1 VLGKPERAVSH
12 AAADTIAGLPDGNRA
27 LGVALAG
34 SGAGR
39 WYFGWNIVA
48 AATLVTLLTVG
59 MRMGIGPFFLPM
71 ADDLGFSRSL
81 LAGIVAAGMLC
92 YGLGMPLAGHLVA
105 RWGTRPV
112 LLLGTVIVVASTIWT
127 VYARDP
133 LSFLLAFGVLMSFG
147 LAFTS
152 PVAFTPVLSHWFVRR
167 RGMALFFLSTGSMAG
182 IAVMTPVLTHAI
194 AASGWQRTLLAF
206 AAVFAV
212 LTIPL
217 ALFVVRDDAP
227 ADADLLTGRP
237 ARDRSAEH
245 DRADRSTADRSPA
258 GLTTSNR
265 TSGASSTVPPI
276 KFREA
281 LRTAPFWMINLGLF
295 ACGFS
300 MNLIGTHGVPMLMD
314 HGFDSTTSSLGIG
327 LIGLVA
333 IFSTLI
339 LGRLSDILPRRHILS
354 VIYLVRG
361 LGFFALLAVG
371 THWELYGV
379 STLGGLAWAGSIAL
393 SSAIL
398 ADIYGVRLVGV
409 LYGLSYLGHQVGAT
423 ISSWLGGW
431 AYEAFGTHWVSFGSA
446 GVLLLVAA
454 AVSTQLPSRNFSL
467 RHAHA

>member
-1 VLGKPERAVSH
+1 MAGTRAGK
-12 AAADTIAGLPDGNRA
+12 
-27 LGVALAG
+27 
-34 SGAGR
+34 

-71 ADDLGFSRSL
+71 AEDLGFSRSL

-112 LLLGTVIVVASTIWT
+112 LLLGTAIVLASTIWT
-127 VYARDP
+127 VHARDP
-133 LSFLLAFGVLMSFG
+133 VSFLLAFGVSMSFG

-152 PVAFTPVLSHWFVRR
+152 PVAFTPLLSHWFVRR

-182 IAVMTPVLTHAI
+182 IAVMTPVLTQSI
-194 AASGWQRTLLAF
+194 AAAGWQWTLLGF

-212 LTIPL
+212 VTIPL
-217 ALFVVRDDAP
+217 ALLVVRDEAP
-227 ADADLLTGRP
+227 ADADLLLHRAASQQAAADP
-237 ARDRSAEH
+237 AGANSSGANLTAPRGAPGGADSAGV
-245 DRADRSTADRSPA
+245 DRARA
-258 GLTTSNR
+258 
-265 TSGASSTVPPI
+265 TVLAPTI
-276 KFREA
+276 KFRDA
-281 LRTAPFWMINLGLF
+281 LRTAPFWKINLGLF

-339 LGRLSDILPRRHILS
+339 LGRLADILPRRHILS
-354 VIYLVRG
+354 AIYLVRG
-361 LGFFALLAVG
+361 LGFFALLLVG

-398 ADIYGVRLVGV
+398 ADVYGVKLVGV
-409 LYGLSYLGHQVGAT
+409 LYGLAYLGHQVGAT

-454 AVSTQLPSRNFSL
+454 AVSTQLPPRNFIL
-467 RHAHA
+467 FAPRAAPAR